1 MKFQL
6 TEYQKIRLVELGLKV
21 SSRDPEDF
29 ADFCEKFEQE
39 QRRKTMLK
47 NKDKTNEG
55 GNLKAMELI
64 ESTQHQLKE
73 IHLYYGVLKDT
84 EDIKRIK
91 NNEIKML
98 VDSVEKTLKEK
109 HHYSDEQI
117 KGIKWDI
124 DPQEHERFRE
134 WCARTGNDFHRYE
147 TLDKY
152 LNL

>member
-47 NKDKTNEG
+47 NKNKTNEG
-55 GNLKAMELI
+55 DNQKAVDLI
-64 ESTQHQLKE
+64 ETTQRQLKE
-73 IHLYYGVLKDT
+73 IHLFYGVLRDT
-84 EDIKRIK
+84 EQIKSIK
-91 NNEIKML
+91 NTEINQL
-98 VDSVEKTLKEK
+98 IQSVEKTLRDK
-109 HHYSDEQI
+109 HHYSEEQI
-117 KGIKWDI
+117 KGINWDI
-124 DPQEHERFRE
+124 DPKEHERFRE

>member
-6 TEYQKIRLVELGLKV
+6 SKSKQIRLVEIGLEAV
-21 SSRDPEDF
+21 NSNPERF
-29 ADFCEKFEQE
+29 AKFCEEFEQE

-55 GNLKAMELI
+55 DNLKAMELI

-84 EDIKRIK
+84 EEIKRIK

-98 VDSVEKTLKEK
+98 VDSIEKTLRDK

-117 KGIKWDI
+117 KGINWDI
-124 DPQEHERFRE
+124 DPKEHERFRE